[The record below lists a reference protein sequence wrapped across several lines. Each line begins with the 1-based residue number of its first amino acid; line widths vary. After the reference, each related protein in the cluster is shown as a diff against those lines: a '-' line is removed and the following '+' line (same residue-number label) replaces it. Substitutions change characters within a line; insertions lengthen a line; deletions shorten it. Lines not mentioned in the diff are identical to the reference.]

1 MDHLDTQALQQ
12 LDAAHHLHPFNDN
25 AALAKKGTRILTK
38 GEGVYVWDSEGNK
51 LLDAFAGLWCVNI
64 GYGRKELGEVASKQ
78 MTQLAYYN
86 SFFSCT
92 TEPTVRLAAKLAALT
107 PGDLNHAFFSNS
119 GSEANDTILRMVRHF
134 WAVQGRQQKNV
145 FIARLNGYH
154 GSTVAGASLGGMKG
168 MHAMGGL
175 PIPNIV
181 HINQPY
187 WFGEGG
193 DANAEEFGLQRAR
206 ELEDKILELGP
217 DRVAAFIGEPIQGAA
232 GVFVP
237 PMNYWPE
244 IERICRK
251 YDVLLVADEV
261 ITGFG
266 RTGHWFGSE
275 YFGIQP
281 DIMTLAKGITSGY
294 IPLGAVMFNDRISK
308 VLMEEG
314 GELAH
319 GYTYSGHPVCTA
331 VALENIRI
339 LEEEKIVENVAT
351 NTGPYLA
358 ERWKELGEHP
368 LVGESRLVGMMGA
381 LELVPRK
388 PNRHYFPDRGA
399 VGAMCRDFALRN
411 GLILRATN
419 DAMLLSPPLII
430 TREQIDEMFEK
441 TWKSLD
447 QTAAALGM
455 SNAAA

>member
-1 MDHLDTQALQQ
+1 MDHLDTQQLQA

-25 AALAKKGTRILTK
+25 AALAKRGTRILSR

-51 LLDAFAGLWCVNI
+51 LLDAFAGLWCVNV

-92 TEPTVRLAAKLAALT
+92 TEPTVRLAAKLAELT
-107 PGDLNHAFFSNS
+107 PGDLNHVFFSNS

-134 WAVQGRQQKNV
+134 WAVQGQPKKNV
-145 FIARLNGYH
+145 FIGRHNGYH

-175 PIPNIV
+175 PIPDIV

-193 DANAEEFGLQRAR
+193 NLSHEEFGLQRAR

-261 ITGFG
+261 ICGFG
-266 RTGHWFGSE
+266 RTGHWFASE

-308 VLMEEG
+308 VLMEKG

-339 LEEEKIVENVAT
+339 LEEEKIIENIRD

-358 ERWKELGEHP
+358 KRWAELGEHP
-368 LVGESRLVGMMGA
+368 LVGEARVVGMVGA
-381 LELVPRK
+381 LELVPNK
-388 PNRHYFPDRGA
+388 PSRAYFPDRGA
-399 VGAMCRDFALRN
+399 VGQMCRDFALRN

-430 TREQIDEMFEK
+430 TRDQIDEMFDK
-441 TWKSLD
+441 TWKALD
-447 QTAAALGM
+447 QTAAALGIGKV
-455 SNAAA
+455 AA

>member
-1 MDHLDTQALQQ
+1 MDHLDTQQLQA

-25 AALAKKGTRILTK
+25 AALAKRGTRILSR

-51 LLDAFAGLWCVNI
+51 LLDAFAGLWCVNV

-92 TEPTVRLAAKLAALT
+92 TEPTVRLAAKLAELT
-107 PGDLNHAFFSNS
+107 PGDLNHVFFSNS

-134 WAVQGRQQKNV
+134 WAVQGQPKKNV
-145 FIARLNGYH
+145 FIGRHNGYH

-175 PIPNIV
+175 PIPDIV

-193 DANAEEFGLQRAR
+193 NLSHEEFGLQRAR

-261 ITGFG
+261 ICGFG
-266 RTGHWFGSE
+266 RTGHWFASE

-308 VLMEEG
+308 VLMEKG

-339 LEEEKIVENVAT
+339 LEEEKIIENIRD

-358 ERWKELGEHP
+358 KRWAELGEHP
-368 LVGESRLVGMMGA
+368 LVGEARVVGMVGA
-381 LELVPRK
+381 LELVPNK
-388 PNRHYFPDRGA
+388 PSRAYFPDRGA
-399 VGAMCRDFALRN
+399 VGQMCRDFALRN

-430 TREQIDEMFEK
+430 TRDQIDEMFDK

-447 QTAAALGM
+447 QTAAALGIGKV
-455 SNAAA
+455 AA